1 MYYWQTDQKMSTPSH
16 NDRSAQARWTAR
28 SSAGYP
34 APAAL
39 AVDIAVLTVRDGK
52 LMALAVPR
60 DDGQLPEPRDDG
72 QLALPVGFVG
82 ESEAPAQTA
91 ARKLHEKT
99 GLQELYL
106 EQLATFAAPDR
117 DPRGWIPTVA
127 HLALVPAGTESAG
140 AGAADAGAR
149 WIDATDHPP
158 LAFDHDL
165 ILASAID
172 RVRGKLW
179 WSNIVVG
186 ILPDRFTLAQA
197 RKVYEA
203 IADTAYDPATF
214 ARDLR
219 ATGLITPTGESHR
232 DTGGRPAAL
241 YEFVER
247 RPAWGAGHRKRVPTP
262 GD

>member
-1 MYYWQTDQKMSTPSH
+1 MSTPSH

-28 SSAGYP
+28 NSAGYP

-39 AVDIAVLTVRDGK
+39 AVDIAVLTVR
-52 LMALAVPR
+52 
-60 DDGQLPEPRDDG
+60 
-72 QLALPVGFVG
+72 

-127 HLALVPAGTESAG
+127 HLALVPAGTEP